1 MHLTRG
7 VILFAAGVWLAL
19 GIVAVTRKGAS
30 LRVRLASI
38 ALGLILPL
46 GLLAVRYGPRLAR
59 WMKDSTSHEADLS
72 WNAPTNSARP
82 ILGYRVYRATAGSSS
97 YELLSGAVVSE
108 TRFSDYTVEGGHSYD
123 YFVKSV
129 DASTGVESGP
139 SNTIRATVPWVPNL
153 AGRLKA
159 KDH

>member
-19 GIVAVTRKGAS
+19 GIVAVTRKGTS
-30 LRVRLASI
+30 LRLKVASI
-38 ALGLILPL
+38 VLGLIVPL

-108 TRFSDYTVEGGHSYD
+108 TRFVDLTVQGGHTYD
-123 YFVKSV
+123 YYIQSV
-129 DASTGVESGP
+129 DASNLVESGP
-139 SNTIRATVPWVPNL
+139 SNTIRVTVPWMPSL
-153 AGRLKA
+153 LRLVKA
-159 KDH
+159 KNH